1 MDFFSFFF
9 NISIFDETFGFQK
22 NVTFLWFYA
31 FYKKK
36 VESLQKKKLKFYIK
50 KVENLQKKLKIY
62 KKYKKI
68 LC

>member
-1 MDFFSFFF
+1 LDFFFIFF
-9 NISIFDETFGFQK
+9 NISTFDETFGFQK
-22 NVTFLWFYA
+22 KCDVFMILCFLQ
-31 FYKKK
+31 KK
-36 VESLQKKKLKFYIK
+36 VESLQKKLKFYIK